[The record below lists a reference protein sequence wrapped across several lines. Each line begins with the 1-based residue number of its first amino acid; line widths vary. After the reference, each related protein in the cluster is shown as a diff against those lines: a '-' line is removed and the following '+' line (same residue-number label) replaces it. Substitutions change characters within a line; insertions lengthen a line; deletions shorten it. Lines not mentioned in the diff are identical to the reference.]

1 MGMAAVL
8 TATLALLLLLLLLL
22 LLVVLGSIDVFFL
35 EEELLVFLPSQ
46 QSPTLPVR
54 MLSATPDATSFLHTD
69 STA

>member
-22 LLVVLGSIDVFFL
+22 VVLGSIEVFFL
-35 EEELLVFLPSQ
+35 EEELLGFLPSQ

-54 MLSATPDATSFLHTD
+54 MLSATPDARSFLHTD